1 MNMKLDNIF
10 RRVLSLTAGA
20 AIIGGSLALTSC
32 KDDETAGYEGSAFL
46 YLENAKLNNSMKAFV
61 ADYSDAGFTAE
72 AIISNDMSELVSYDI
87 RSNRDWYLR
96 VEDPENDS
104 WLKIYPAEGKL
115 DGRVKFLCED
125 NDNLTERSTNVY
137 FYYADGT
144 LAEPMLTVRQKA
156 NVEHINLYV
165 NGSEATRAS
174 TSTAATE
181 FDVTIRA
188 NVPYYYKSETEWP
201 EEWFRLTE
209 TSQNTFK
216 LNIDQFDSQDGNRE
230 GYITFY
236 GAGQYG
242 DIVAKLR
249 VMQSAFNADNS
260 VVVTIEELLSSLGS
274 DGVVTDNYSVEATV
288 ISDIDGG
295 NIDANTIV
303 VEDASQKGLCLNL
316 TTPNTFKAGTKIK
329 VWLLDKTITP
339 WQAVDGVVVADNIFD
354 PVENAGLPTPIDVTS
369 VEDATKYYNT
379 LVTLKN
385 AEWVFPYGTYYPG
398 DESAIY
404 GNTNTFADAD
414 HARMLRLAG
423 GGAINAYVEGG
434 SSAEGGASFKH
445 ARFLPKGSGDITGII
460 MPRHTNT
467 GFDPAE
473 KRWIEYTPVFRMR
486 NADDDQIAATGER
499 TWTDIVE
506 FVWDDTFDHAGV
518 LDIKP
523 NAGVGTLKTTFEDK
537 WDFTNGSATIY
548 AGYNYWR
555 KLLETPAATPNA
567 YIGLN
572 AKGWINHEGSDKTSY
587 AEINGEAWVC
597 TVSTADVTAAD
608 QMAMFFATS
617 SSATGPRYFVVEWAT
632 SETGTFTEVGKYE
645 VTNWDAQKYPPEFYF
660 ALPAEC
666 AGHDTL
672 VIRCRLYKDQRAD
685 LGSTSAVGGS
695 GTNRMCAFSIAKR
708 TK

>member
-1 MNMKLDNIF
+1 M
-10 RRVLSLTAGA
+10 SLAAGV

-32 KDDETAGYEGSAFL
+32 KDDETTGYEGGAFL
-46 YLENAKLNNSMKAFV
+46 YLENTKLNGSMKKYV
-61 ADYSDAGFTAE
+61 AEYSDAGFTAE
-72 AIISNDMSELVSYDI
+72 AIIQNDITELISYDI
-87 RSNRDWYLR
+87 RSNRDWR
-96 VEDPENDS
+96 IEVENPETDS

-156 NVEHINLYV
+156 NVEHIDVYV

-174 TSTAATE
+174 ASTAAAS

-188 NVPYYYKSETEWP
+188 NVPYYYKSETDWP

-209 TSQNTFK
+209 NSQDTFT
-216 LNIDQFDSQDGNRE
+216 LNIDRFDSEDGKRE

-236 GAGQYG
+236 GAGEHGEVKTQ
-242 DIVAKLR
+242 LR

-260 VVVTIEELLSSLGS
+260 VVVTIEELLASLGS
-274 DGVVTDNYSVEATV
+274 DRIVMENYSVEATV
-288 ISDIDGG
+288 ISDIENG

-303 VEDASQKGLCLNL
+303 VEDASQHGLCLNL

-329 VWLLDKTITP
+329 VWLLDKVITP
-339 WQAVDGVVVADNIFD
+339 WQAVEGVVVADNIFD

-369 VEDATKYYNT
+369 VEDATEYYNT

-404 GNTNTFADAD
+404 GNTNAFADAD
-414 HARMLRLAG
+414 HARMLRLGG
-423 GGAINAYVEGG
+423 GGAISAYVEGG
-434 SSAEGGASFKH
+434 ESVEKGAKFKH

-467 GFDPAE
+467 GFSAAE
-473 KRWIEYTPVFRMR
+473 GRWVDYIPVFRMR
-486 NADDDQIAATGER
+486 SAEDDKIAEAGAR

-506 FVWDDTFDHAGV
+506 FVFDETFDKSGTLPITPSAG
-518 LDIKP
+518 
-523 NAGVGTLKTTFEDK
+523 AGSLKTTFCSQ
-537 WDFTNGSATIY
+537 WDFNSNGGLY

-555 KLLETPAATPNA
+555 KILDVPAASPNA

-572 AKGWINHEGSDKTSY
+572 GRGPWINHEGSDGTSY
-587 AEINGEAWVC
+587 GEINGEAWVC
-597 TVSTADVTAAD
+597 TVSTADVTAAEE
-608 QMAMFFATS
+608 MALFFATS

-632 SETGTFTEVGKYE
+632 SETGPFTEVGRYE
-645 VTNWDAQKYPPEFYF
+645 ATNWDAQKYPPEFYF

-666 AGHDTL
+666 AGHETL
-672 VIRCRLYKDQRAD
+672 VVRCRLYKDQRAD
-685 LGSTSAVGGS
+685 LSSTSTIGSS
-695 GTNRMCAFSIAKR
+695 GTNRMCAFAIAKR

>member
-1 MNMKLDNIF
+1 M
-10 RRVLSLTAGA
+10 SLAAGVA
-20 AIIGGSLALTSC
+20 VIGGSLALTSC
-32 KDDETAGYEGSAFL
+32 KDDETTGYEGGAFL
-46 YLENAKLNNSMKAFV
+46 YLENTKLNNSMKKYV
-61 ADYSDAGFTAE
+61 AEYSDAGFTAE
-72 AIISNDMSELVSYDI
+72 AIIQNNITELISYDI
-87 RSNRDWYLR
+87 RSNRDWR
-96 VEDPENDS
+96 IEVENPETDS

-144 LAEPMLTVRQKA
+144 LAEPILTVRQKA
-156 NVEHINLYV
+156 NVEHIDLYV

-174 TSTAATE
+174 ASTAAASFE
-181 FDVTIRA
+181 VAIRA
-188 NVPYYYKSETEWP
+188 NVPYYYKSETDWP

-209 TSQNTFK
+209 NAQDTFT
-216 LNIDQFDSQDGNRE
+216 LNIDQFDSQDGKRE

-236 GAGQYG
+236 GAGEHG
-242 DIVAKLR
+242 DVVTKLR

-260 VVVTIEELLSSLGS
+260 VVVTIEELLASLGS
-274 DGVVTDNYSVEATV
+274 DRIVMENYSVEATV
-288 ISDIDGG
+288 ISDIENG
-295 NIDANTIV
+295 NIDANTVV
-303 VEDASQKGLCLNL
+303 VEDASLHGLCLNL

-329 VWLLDKTITP
+329 VWLLDKVITP
-339 WQAVDGVVVADNIFD
+339 WQAVDGVVIADNIFD
-354 PVENAGLPTPIDVTS
+354 PVEDAGLPTPIDVTS

-398 DESAIY
+398 DENAIY
-404 GNTNTFADAD
+404 GNTNAFADSD
-414 HARMLRLAG
+414 HARMLRLGG
-423 GGAINAYVEGG
+423 GGAISAYVEGG
-434 SSAEGGASFKH
+434 ATIEGGAKFKH
-445 ARFLPKGSGDITGII
+445 IRFLPKGSGDITGII

-467 GFDPAE
+467 GFSAAE
-473 KRWIEYTPVFRMR
+473 GRWVDYIPVFRMR
-486 NADDDQIAATGER
+486 TAEDDKIADAGAR
-499 TWTDIVE
+499 TWTNIVE

-523 NAGVGTLKTTFEDK
+523 HEGTGTLKTTFEDK
-537 WDFTNGSATIY
+537 WNFDNGSSTIY

-555 KLLETPAATPNA
+555 KILDTPAATPNA

-587 AEINGEAWVC
+587 GDIEGEAWVC
-597 TVSTADVTAAD
+597 TVSTADVTANE
-608 QMAMFFATS
+608 QLAMFFATS
-617 SSATGPRYFVVEWAT
+617 SSATGPRYFVVEWST
-632 SETGTFTEVGKYE
+632 SETGTFSEIGRYE

-666 AGHDTL
+666 AGLDNL
-672 VIRCRLYKDQRAD
+672 VIRCRLYKNQRSD

-695 GTNRMCAFSIAKR
+695 GTNRMCAFAISKR

>member
-1 MNMKLDNIF
+1 MKIDIF
-10 RRVLSLTAGA
+10 RRVLSLTAGV

-32 KDDETAGYEGSAFL
+32 KDDETTGYEGGAFL
-46 YLENAKLNNSMKAFV
+46 YLENAKMNNSMK
-61 ADYSDAGFTAE
+61 DYVSDVTLSGFTAE
-72 AIISNDMSELVSYDI
+72 AIISNDITELASYDI
-87 RSNRDWYLR
+87 RSNRDWYLE

-125 NDNLTERSTNVY
+125 NDNLTERQTNVY
-137 FYYADGT
+137 IYYADGT

-156 NVEHINLYV
+156 NVEHIDLYV
-165 NGSEATRAS
+165 NGAEATRAS
-174 TSTAATE
+174 ATTAAAT
-181 FDVTIRA
+181 FDVAIRA
-188 NVPYYYKSETEWP
+188 NVPYYYKSETDWT
-201 EEWFRLTE
+201 EEWFRLVE
-209 TSQNTFK
+209 TSQNTFT
-216 LNIDQFDSQDGNRE
+216 LNIDQFDSQSGKRE

-236 GAGQYG
+236 GAGEYSNVTAQ
-242 DIVAKLR
+242 LR

-260 VVVTIEELLSSLGS
+260 VVVTIEELLASLGS
-274 DGVVTDNYSVEATV
+274 DRVVMENYSVEATV
-288 ISDIDGG
+288 ISDIENG
-295 NIDANTIV
+295 NIDSKTVV
-303 VEDASQKGLCLNL
+303 VEDGSQKGLCLNL
-316 TTPNTFKAGTKIK
+316 TTENTFKAGTKVK
-329 VWLLDKTITP
+329 VWLLEKTITP
-339 WQAVDGVVVADNIFD
+339 WQSVDGVVVADNIFD

-404 GNTNTFADAD
+404 GNTNAFADAD
-414 HARMLRLAG
+414 HARMLRLGG

-434 SSAEGGASFKH
+434 SSVEGGAKFKH

-467 GFDPAE
+467 GFDPAT
-473 KRWIEYTPVFRMR
+473 KQWVEYTPVFRMR
-486 NADDDQIAATGER
+486 TADDDKIAEGGTR

-523 NAGVGTLKTTFEDK
+523 NSGVGSLKTTFEDK
-537 WDFTNGSATIY
+537 WNFDNGSATIY

-555 KLLETPAATPNA
+555 KLLDTPAATPNA

-572 AKGWINHEGSDKTSY
+572 AKGWINHEGSDKNSY
-587 AEINGEAWVC
+587 GEINGEAWVC
-597 TVSTADVTAAD
+597 TVSTADVTAGE

-617 SSATGPRYFVVEWAT
+617 SSATGPRFFTVEWAT
-632 SETGTFTEVGKYE
+632 SEAGPFTEIGKYE

-660 ALPAEC
+660 ALPDAC
-666 AGHDTL
+666 AGLETL
-672 VIRCRLYKDQRAD
+672 VIRCRLTKDQRAD

-708 TK
+708 AK